1 MAATAPLSAWLV
13 GQLRGGAMSDLDPG
27 RMTPVVFWASN
38 HVSLIVAAAMLGV
51 ILDAARRS
59 ADTGALVVL
68 GAVLAGY
75 GLLFAHRLWL
85 ARRPAA
91 DRQARVRG
99 AGSTG

>member
-1 MAATAPLSAWLV
+1 
-13 GQLRGGAMSDLDPG
+13 MSDLDPA

-59 ADTGALVVL
+59 ADTGALTVL

-75 GLLFAHRLWL
+75 GVLFAHRLWL

-91 DRQARVRG
+91 DRHARARG
-99 AGSTG
+99 AGSRAGSTS